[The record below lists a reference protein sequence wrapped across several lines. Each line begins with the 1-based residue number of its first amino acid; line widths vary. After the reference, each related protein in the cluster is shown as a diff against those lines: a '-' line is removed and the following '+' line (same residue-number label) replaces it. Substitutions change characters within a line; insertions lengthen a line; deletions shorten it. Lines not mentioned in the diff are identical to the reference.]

1 MSMIFHQ
8 KEPLLSENGFDKV
21 DYRLFNPEGGKYL
34 GICAGAYFAS
44 SRCEFEAD
52 RLKYRV
58 VGDRDLAFTSAIAK
72 GSVSSGFVYGLIL
85 ILFMNKGRIAELKVL
100 L

>member
-52 RLKYRV
+52 RLKYR
-58 VGDRDLAFTSAIAK
+58 DLAFTSAIAK